1 MCIIDKYEVK
11 QEHNNEFLPL
21 PDNPGCY
28 EELKDGNCYFVDKT
42 EYLKTV
48 FTSSTKVQL
57 FTRPRRFGKTL
68 LMTMFESFLKINPD
82 KPFDTSLQQKYFQG
96 TRILEDKEFCSKFMG
111 QYPVID
117 ISLKDVT
124 GKTFEIAYKNF
135 AKEVS
140 DLAEKYRYLLNSQK
154 LDEEDKDKLSKLLKV
169 EFLREFENS
178 DYLTGSL
185 KTIAKALYKEYGKY
199 PILLIDEYDVPLA
212 NASYHDIQNT
222 KLYRDEKDFKADFH
236 YNMVD
241 LMKSFLGIFKDQKTL
256 TKVIITGC
264 LKVAKNSL
272 FTGVNNLKVNTV
284 LSENEDYTG
293 IIGFTKEETY
303 KFLKDYKMDNFAQK
317 VKEHYDGYKFYDKEM
332 FCPWDIVSFI
342 SDYYKKNL
350 KGTLKL
356 NRLENYWEGT
366 TSDKSLSGYLGY
378 LTDNDNQKM
387 QNLVDGK
394 SVNFILNESMNYDTL
409 SEHNSDDFWSLLL
422 HTGYLTLDWDK
433 TKKEELSKDSKT
445 NKEVFARIP
454 NLEILECFE
463 HNIQN
468 RFNTEIVPNT
478 VADEIANA
486 LLNGDSTFAQLKLR
500 TILMSFI
507 SLRDNA
513 TKAPHE
519 NYYHGYLNGLF
530 TNCSENFFSEYH
542 SNFEAGD
549 GYADIA
555 FTDTFSEKAAIIEI
569 KTTTVVS
576 ELIDLSQEAV
586 EQIEEKH
593 YADPFKANK
602 MVQSIYAYGIA
613 FAGKNCFIT
622 CKKLK

>member
-1 MCIIDKYEVK
+1 MS
-11 QEHNNEFLPL
+11 NNEILPL

-48 FTSSTKVQL
+48 FTSSTKVLL

-68 LMTMFESFLKINPD
+68 LMTMFESFLKINSE
-82 KPFDTSLQQKYFQG
+82 KPFDTSLQLKYFQG
-96 TRILEDKEFCSKFMG
+96 TKILEDKVFCSKFMG

-185 KTIAKALYKEYGKY
+185 STIATALYKEYGKY

-241 LMKSFLGIFKDQKTL
+241 LMKSFLGILKDQKTL

-378 LTDNDNQKM
+378 LTDNDNQNM

-394 SVNFILNESMNYDTL
+394 SISFKLNESMNYDCL
-409 SEHNSDDFWSLLL
+409 SEHKSDDFWSLLL
-422 HTGYLTLDWDK
+422 HTGYLTVDWEQ
-433 TKKEELSKDSKT
+433 TKKEGLAKENNKDIFVK
-445 NKEVFARIP
+445 IP

-463 HNIQN
+463 NNIKE
-468 RFNTEIVPNT
+468 RFGNVVKEDNLALNIS
-478 VADEIANA
+478 NA
-486 LLNGDSTFAQLKLR
+486 LLEGNVDFVQNKLGPLLR
-500 TILMSFI
+500 SFVSI
-507 SLRDNA
+507 RDTA
-513 TKAPHE
+513 TRAPHE
-519 NYYHGYLNGLF
+519 NYYHGFLNGIF
-530 TNCSENFFSEYH
+530 TNCKDNLGEYH
-542 SNFEAGD
+542 SNYESGD
-549 GYADIA
+549 GYPDI
-555 FTDTFSEKAAIIEI
+555 FFKDSDCRKVAIIEI
-569 KTTTVVS
+569 KSAPIGSDIETLS
-576 ELIDLSQEAV
+576 EKAIS
-586 EQIEEKH
+586 QIEDKK
-593 YADPFKANK
+593 YAEPLMSNK
-602 MVQSIYAYGIA
+602 TVKSIYGYGIT
-613 FAGKNCFIT
+613 FAGKSCAVSV
-622 CKKLK
+622 KKLK

>member
-1 MCIIDKYEVK
+1 MN
-11 QEHNNEFLPL
+11 NNEFLPL

-28 EELKDGNCYFVDKT
+28 EELKDSNCYFVDKT
-42 EYLKTV
+42 EHLKTV

-68 LMTMFESFLKINPD
+68 LMTMFESFLQINPE
-82 KPFDTSLQQKYFQG
+82 KPFDTSVQQKYFQG
-96 TRILEDKEFCSKFMG
+96 TKILEDKEFCDKFMG
-111 QYPVID
+111 QYPVIS

-135 AKEVS
+135 AKEIS
-140 DLAEKYRYLLNSQK
+140 KLAEKYRYLLNSPK
-154 LDEEDKDKLSKLLKV
+154 LDEEDKDKLSKILKV

-185 KTIAKALYKEYGKY
+185 SIIATALYKEYGKY
-199 PILLIDEYDVPLA
+199 PVLLIDEYDVPLA

-241 LMKSFLGIFKDQKTL
+241 LMKSFLGILKDQKTL
-256 TKVIITGC
+256 TKIIITGC

-387 QNLVDGK
+387 QDLVDGK
-394 SVNFILNESMNYDTL
+394 SISFILKKSMNYDCL
-409 SEHNSDDFWSLLL
+409 SQHESDDFWSLLL
-422 HTGYLTLDWDK
+422 HTGYLTVDWEK
-433 TKKEELSKDSKT
+433 TDEAELSKDSKT
-445 NKEVFARIP
+445 NKEIFVRIP

-463 HNIQN
+463 HNIKT
-468 RFNTEIVPNT
+468 RFSSEFVKLNLHNKLV
-478 VADEIANA
+478 DA
-486 LLNGDSTFAQLKLR
+486 LSCGNQKETYDIFFDMLQKYVS
-500 TILMSFI
+500 I
-507 SLRDNA
+507 RDTA
-513 TKAPHE
+513 TKAPLE
-519 NYYHGYLNGLF
+519 NYYHGFINGIF
-530 TNCSENFFSEYH
+530 TCCENIISDYH
-542 SNFEAGD
+542 SNYESGS
-549 GYADIA
+549 GYPDI
-555 FTDTFSEKAAIIEI
+555 TFKVERNTKAVIIEI
-569 KTTTVVS
+569 KATS
-576 ELIDLSQEAV
+576 NEADMDELASNALS
-586 EQIEEKH
+586 QIEEKN
-593 YADPFKANK
+593 YALPFVKTSK
-602 MVQSIYAYGIA
+602 ITEIYAYGLV
-613 FAGKNCFIT
+613 FCKKDCLVT
-622 CKKLK
+622 VKKLK

>member
-1 MCIIDKYEVK
+1 MSD
-11 QEHNNEFLPL
+11 NEILPL

-48 FTSSTKVQL
+48 FTSSTKVLL

-68 LMTMFESFLKINPD
+68 LMTMFETFLKINPD
-82 KPFDTSLQQKYFQG
+82 KPFDTTLQQKYFQG

-135 AKEVS
+135 AKEIS
-140 DLAEKYRYLLNSQK
+140 KLAEKYRYLLNSPK
-154 LDEEDKDKLSKLLKV
+154 LDEEDKDKLSKILKV

-185 KTIAKALYKEYGKY
+185 SIIATALYKEYGKY
-199 PILLIDEYDVPLA
+199 PVLLIDEYDVPLA
-212 NASYHDIQNT
+212 NASYHDLQNT
-222 KLYRDEKDFKADFH
+222 KLYRDEKYFKADFH

-241 LMKSFLGIFKDQKTL
+241 LMKSFLGILKDQKTL
-256 TKVIITGC
+256 TKIIITGC

-366 TSDKSLSGYLGY
+366 TSDKSLSGYIGY
-378 LTDNDNQKM
+378 LTDKDNQKM

-394 SVNFILNESMNYDTL
+394 SISFQLNDSMNYDSL

-422 HTGYLTLDWDK
+422 HTGYLTLDWEK
-433 TKKEELSKDSKT
+433 SRKEELSKGGKT

-454 NLEILECFE
+454 NLEILDCFDT
-463 HNIQN
+463 NIKA
-468 RFNTEIVPNT
+468 RF
-478 VADEIANA
+478 ADVVKKDNLALNIANA
-486 LLNGDSTFAQLKLR
+486 LLEGNVDFVQNKLGPLLR
-500 TILMSFI
+500 SFV
-507 SLRDNA
+507 SVRDTA

-519 NYYHGYLNGLF
+519 NYYHGFLNGIF
-530 TNCSENFFSEYH
+530 TNCKDNLGEYH
-542 SNFEAGD
+542 SNYESGD
-549 GYADIA
+549 GYADI
-555 FTDTFSEKAAIIEI
+555 TFNNLGGTKACVIEI
-569 KTTTVVS
+569 KVCKEKES
-576 ELIDLSQEAV
+576 RAKKANEAI
-586 EQIEEKH
+586 EQILEKH
-593 YADPFKANK
+593 YADTIFEDENITCVNA
-602 MVQSIYAYGIA
+602 VGIA
-613 FAGKNCFIT
+613 FSGKNCAVSV
-622 CKKLK
+622 KKLK

>member
-1 MCIIDKYEVK
+1 MSD
-11 QEHNNEFLPL
+11 NEILPL

-48 FTSSTKVQL
+48 FTSSTKVLL

-82 KPFDTSLQQKYFQG
+82 KPFNTSLQQKYFQG

-111 QYPVID
+111 QYPVIS
-117 ISLKDVT
+117 ISLKNVDGVT
-124 GKTFEIAYKNF
+124 FDIAYKNF
-135 AKEVS
+135 ATEVS
-140 DLAEKYRYLLNSQK
+140 KIAENYRYLLSSTK
-154 LDEEDKDKLSKLLKV
+154 LDEEDKDKLSKILKV

-185 KTIAKALYKEYGKY
+185 STIATALYKEYGKY
-199 PILLIDEYDVPLA
+199 PVLLIDEYDVPLA
-212 NASYHDIQNT
+212 NASFHDIQNT
-222 KLYRDEKDFKADFH
+222 KLYGDDKEFKADYH
-236 YNMVD
+236 YKMVT
-241 LMKSFLGIFKDQKTL
+241 LMKVFLGILKDQKTL

-272 FTGVNNLKVNTV
+272 FTGVNNLKVNTI

-394 SVNFILNESMNYDTL
+394 SVNFILNESMNYDCL
-409 SEHNSDDFWSLLL
+409 SQHESDDFWSLLL
-422 HTGYLTLDWDK
+422 HTGYLTVDWEK
-433 TKKEELSKDSKT
+433 TKKEGLAKENNKDIFVK
-445 NKEVFARIP
+445 IP

-463 HNIQN
+463 NNIKE
-468 RFNTEIVPNT
+468 RFGNVVKEDNLALNIS
-478 VADEIANA
+478 NA
-486 LLNGDSTFAQLKLR
+486 LLEGNVDFVQNKLGPLLR
-500 TILMSFI
+500 SFV
-507 SLRDNA
+507 SVRD
-513 TKAPHE
+513 TVTRAPHE
-519 NYYHGYLNGLF
+519 NYYHGFLNGIF
-530 TNCSENFFSEYH
+530 TNCKDNLCEYH
-542 SNFEAGD
+542 SNYESGD
-549 GYADIA
+549 GYPDI
-555 FTDTFSEKAAIIEI
+555 FFKDSDCRKVAIIEI
-569 KTTTVVS
+569 KSAPIGSDIETLS
-576 ELIDLSQEAV
+576 EKAIS
-586 EQIEEKH
+586 QIEDKK
-593 YADPFKANK
+593 YAEPLMSNK
-602 MVQSIYAYGIA
+602 TVKSIYGYGIT
-613 FAGKNCFIT
+613 FAGKSCAVSV
-622 CKKLK
+622 KKLK

>member
-1 MCIIDKYEVK
+1 MN
-11 QEHNNEFLPL
+11 NNEFLPL

-42 EYLKTV
+42 EFIKTV
-48 FTSSTKVQL
+48 FTSSTKVLL

-82 KPFDTSLQQKYFQG
+82 KPFNTSLQQKYFQG
-96 TRILEDKEFCSKFMG
+96 TRILEDKEFCSKFKG

-135 AKEVS
+135 AKEIS
-140 DLAEKYRYLLNSQK
+140 KLAEKYRYLLNSPK
-154 LDEEDKDKLSKLLKV
+154 LDKEDKDKLSKILKV

-185 KTIAKALYKEYGKY
+185 SIIATALYKEYGKY

-241 LMKSFLGIFKDQKTL
+241 LMKSFLGILKDQKTL

-317 VKEHYDGYKFYDKEM
+317 VKEHYDGYKFYDKEI

-366 TSDKSLSGYLGY
+366 TSDKSLSGYIGY
-378 LTDNDNQKM
+378 LTDNGNQKM
-387 QNLVDGK
+387 QDLVDGK
-394 SVNFILNESMNYDTL
+394 SISFILNESMNYDCL
-409 SEHNSDDFWSLLL
+409 SQHKSDDFWSLLL
-422 HTGYLTLDWDK
+422 HTGYLTVDWEK
-433 TKKEELSKDSKT
+433 TDEAELSKDSKT
-445 NKEVFARIP
+445 NKEIFARIP

-463 HNIQN
+463 HNIKT
-468 RFNTEIVPNT
+468 RFSSEFVKLNLHNKLV
-478 VADEIANA
+478 DA
-486 LLNGDSTFAQLKLR
+486 LSCGNQKETYDIFFDMLQKYVS
-500 TILMSFI
+500 I
-507 SLRDNA
+507 RDTA
-513 TKAPHE
+513 TKAPLE
-519 NYYHGYLNGLF
+519 NYYHGFINCIF
-530 TNCSENFFSEYH
+530 TCCENIISDYH
-542 SNFEAGD
+542 SNYESGS
-549 GYADIA
+549 GYPDI
-555 FTDTFSEKAAIIEI
+555 TFKVERNTKAVIIEI
-569 KTTTVVS
+569 KATS
-576 ELIDLSQEAV
+576 NEADMDELASNALSK
-586 EQIEEKH
+586 IEEKN
-593 YADPFKANK
+593 YALPFVKTSK
-602 MVQSIYAYGIA
+602 ITEIYAYGLV
-613 FAGKNCFIT
+613 FCKKDSLVT
-622 CKKLK
+622 VKKLK

>member
-1 MCIIDKYEVK
+1 MSNK
-11 QEHNNEFLPL
+11 EFLLL

-48 FTSSTKVQL
+48 FTSSTKVLL

-68 LMTMFESFLKINPD
+68 LMTMFESFLKINSE

-96 TRILEDKEFCSKFMG
+96 TKILEDKEFCSKFMG
-111 QYPVID
+111 QYPVIS
-117 ISLKDVT
+117 ISLKNVDGVT
-124 GKTFEIAYKNF
+124 FDIAYKNF
-135 AKEVS
+135 AAEVS
-140 DLAEKYRYLLNSQK
+140 KLAENYRYLLSSTK
-154 LDEEDKDKLSKLLKV
+154 LDKEDKDKLSKILKV

-185 KTIAKALYKEYGKY
+185 STIATALYKEYGKY
-199 PILLIDEYDVPLA
+199 PVLLIDEYDVPLA

-222 KLYRDEKDFKADFH
+222 KLYGDDKEFKADYH
-236 YNMVD
+236 YKMVT
-241 LMKSFLGIFKDQKTL
+241 LMKVFLGILKDQKTL

-317 VKEHYDGYKFYDKEM
+317 VKEHYDGYKFYDKEI

-366 TSDKSLSGYLGY
+366 TSDKSLSGYIGY

-387 QNLVDGK
+387 QDLVDGK
-394 SVNFILNESMNYDTL
+394 SISFILNESMNYDCL
-409 SEHNSDDFWSLLL
+409 SQHESDDFWSLLL
-422 HTGYLTLDWDK
+422 HTGYLTVDWEK
-433 TKKEELSKDSKT
+433 TDEAELSKDSKT
-445 NKEVFARIP
+445 NKEIFARIP

-468 RFNTEIVPNT
+468 RFNTKIAPNS
-478 VADEIANA
+478 VADTLANNLFEGKAEIASDTIYN
-486 LLNGDSTFAQLKLR
+486 LLQSY
-500 TILMSFI
+500 I
-507 SLRDNA
+507 SIRDNA

-530 TNCSENFFSEYH
+530 SNCSVNFFSEYH
-542 SNFEAGD
+542 SNYESGD
-549 GYADIA
+549 GYADIV
-555 FTDTFSEKAAIIEI
+555 FRSKREDKVVIIEI
-569 KTTTVVS
+569 KSANVGDD
-576 ELIDLSQEAV
+576 LIALSNDALSQ
-586 EQIEEKH
+586 IESKN
-593 YADPFKANK
+593 YATPFMDKQ
-602 MVQSIYAYGIA
+602 MVRTIYAYGIA
-613 FAGKNCFIT
+613 FSGKNCFISV
-622 CKKLK
+622 KKFK